1 MKIDQ
6 LNEAF
11 QSFTAASKSFE
22 TYYGE
27 LKDRIAHLSNELE
40 IKNRQLNDALANAER
55 NKDYLKAILYNLEEA
70 IVAAGPDGRVTMMNR
85 SAEKLFKTSF
95 VEAVG
100 KPVAAIEFSLTTEG
114 TDTVLEAGGKR
125 YTVMLSRSDVV
136 DTKGCLKGR
145 VILIKDITRVRDLE
159 LYHERN

>member
-1 MKIDQ
+1 MKIEQ

-11 QSFTAASKSFE
+11 QTFAAASRSLE

-40 IKNRQLNDALANAER
+40 IKNRQLNEALADAER

-95 VEAVG
+95 SEAVG